1 MGLGSDFQNTPTVTV
16 PNHGFSGWMQQTF
29 TFTATSTTE
38 VLSFLAVG
46 DTPVP
51 PFLLLDGVTVDEYT
65 PEPGSVYLMLSGLTL
80 LGGVTRFRQKRSAKG

>member
-1 MGLGSDFQNTPTVTV
+1 V
-16 PNHGFSGWMQQTF
+16 PNHGFSGWTQQTL

-46 DTPVP
+46 DVAVP

-65 PEPGSVYLMLSGLTL
+65 PEPGSVFLVLSGLTL